1 MAAARL
7 GWPSPGSSVLFLCD
21 LQERFRGSIAAFPQ
35 IVAVAARLLQGCRV
49 LGVPALV
56 TEQRPDVLGPT
67 VPELGAQDLPRV
79 PKTAFSMA
87 GAAAPLLGDPNLRS
101 VLLCG
106 IEAQACVLQTALD
119 LLERGLDVHVVA
131 DAVSSR
137 SQGERALALARM
149 RQAGAYL
156 STCESLLLLLLRDA
170 AHPKFRQILP
180 LIKDPP
186 PDTGLILGGP
196 LGALGEL

>member
-7 GWPSPGSSVLFLCD
+7 GWPRPGSSVLLLCD
-21 LQERFRGSIAAFPQ
+21 LQERFRHSIAAFPQ
-35 IVAVAARLLQGCRV
+35 IVAVAARLLQGCRL

-56 TEQRPDVLGPT
+56 TEQRPAVLGRT
-67 VPELGAQDLPRV
+67 VPELGAQGLPHL

-87 GAAAPLLGDPNLRS
+87 GAAAPLLGQPGLQH

-119 LLERGLDVHVVA
+119 LLERGLAVHVVA

-137 SQGERALALARM
+137 SQVERALALAHM

-180 LIKDPP
+180 LIKEPP

-196 LGALGEL
+196 LGVLGGP

>member
-7 GWPSPGSSVLFLCD
+7 GWPLPGSSVLFLCD

-35 IVAVAARLLQGCRV
+35 IVAVAARLLQGCRI
-49 LGVPALV
+49 LGVPVLV
-56 TEQRPDVLGPT
+56 TEQRPEVLGPT

-87 GAAAPLLGDPNLRS
+87 GAAAPLLGDPKIRS

-106 IEAQACVLQTALD
+106 IEAQACVLVEGPPRDPQIHPKFVGTPQQTALE

-137 SQGERALALARM
+137 
-149 RQAGAYL
+149 
-156 STCESLLLLLLRDA
+156 
-170 AHPKFRQILP
+170 
-180 LIKDPP
+180 
-186 PDTGLILGGP
+186 
-196 LGALGEL
+196 

>member
-1 MAAARL
+1 
-7 GWPSPGSSVLFLCD
+7 
-21 LQERFRGSIAAFPQ
+21 
-35 IVAVAARLLQGCRV
+35 QGCRI

-79 PKTAFSMA
+79 PKTAFSMV
-87 GAAAPLLGDPNLRS
+87 GAATPLLGDPKIRS

-137 SQGERALALARM
+137 SQVERALALARM
-149 RQAGAYL
+149 RQAGAHL

-180 LIKDPP
+180 LIKEPP
-186 PDTGLILGGP
+186 PDTGLMLGGP
-196 LGALGEL
+196 LGVLGGL

>member
-7 GWPSPGSSVLFLCD
+7 GWPRPGCSALLLCD
-21 LQERFRGSIAAFPQ
+21 LQERFRGSVAAFPH
-35 IVAVAARLLQGCRV
+35 IVAVAARLLQGCRI

-56 TEQRPDVLGPT
+56 TEQRPEVLGRT
-67 VPELGAQDLPRV
+67 VPELGAQDVPRV

-87 GAAAPLLGDPNLRS
+87 GAAAPLLREPALRH

-106 IEAQACVLQTALD
+106 IEAHACVLQTALD
-119 LLERGLDVHVVA
+119 LLEQGLDVHVVA

-137 SQGERALALARM
+137 SQVDRALALARM
-149 RQAGAYL
+149 RQAGAHL
-156 STCESLLLLLLRDA
+156 STCESLLLLLLRDS

-180 LIKDPP
+180 LIKEPP

-196 LGALGEL
+196 LGVLGGP